1 MKTVAFSILVLAAS
15 TFLFSC
21 KNTPNEQTETA
32 TDVVDSLATE
42 TASKIKYVTAVSGLT
57 LREEPNLQSKKL
69 DVMPLGTKVKIIT
82 TNEENTMS
90 VGGIDGAMDE
100 IEYNGQKGYAFNGF
114 LSKFSPPGEGAS
126 SKYYAEKL
134 SEEFPQVQFSET
146 TGGTASKPTKTE
158 TLILPTEKWHV
169 GFFTARQLFNIPR
182 VFAFPN
188 PKGANHE
195 TQQNSAKKKTD
206 FISELQISRND
217 NALQKIEYRYKT
229 EGFGYTVTITKES
242 VGMKLEKVEV
252 AD

>member
-1 MKTVAFSILVLAAS
+1 YQTINFKYERRLRIFKLILNLPLMKTVAFSILVLAAS

-158 TLILPTEKWHV
+158 TL
-169 GFFTARQLFNIPR
+169 
-182 VFAFPN
+182 
-188 PKGANHE
+188 
-195 TQQNSAKKKTD
+195 
-206 FISELQISRND
+206 
-217 NALQKIEYRYKT
+217 
-229 EGFGYTVTITKES
+229 
-242 VGMKLEKVEV
+242 
-252 AD
+252 